1 MSLRIVETL
10 RSVDPAEAARL
21 IGSMR
26 SFITNDGLINTM
38 NLYDLN
44 DKKNDA
50 MLIRTLYAYNSVP
63 GLKEQVAQWLRS

>member
-10 RSVDPAEAARL
+10 RSSGPAEAARL
-21 IGSMR
+21 IESMR

-63 GLKEQVAQWLRS
+63 GLKEQVAKWLRS

>member
-10 RSVDPAEAARL
+10 RSSGPAEAARL
-21 IGSMR
+21 IGSAR
-26 SFITNDGLINTM
+26 SFITNDGLINAL

-63 GLKEQVAQWLRS
+63 GLKEQVAKWLRS